1 MKTVENKRSKVK
13 ESTADY
19 MGEKIPMS
27 SPDITDLER
36 EAVAAVMQT
45 SRLSMGPEVEA
56 FEASISRYVGVKH
69 AVAVSSGTAGLHL
82 AVRAL
87 GITDGDWVITT
98 PFSFVASTNVLL
110 YERAIPIFVDV
121 DPDTGNINTDLVAE
135 AAADLI
141 AGGKKA
147 SRWLPRKGAE
157 PTGGLRALLPVDI
170 FGQPADYAPIQAI
183 SAAHNLEVIED
194 SCEALG
200 AQYKGRHAGTQGDI
214 GVFAFYPNKQITTA
228 EGAMVVTD
236 RDDSAEL
243 IRALRNQGRAPG
255 DLWLDHTHLGYNY
268 RLDEMSAALGRVQM
282 SRLDE
287 LLEKRERVAAW
298 YNTRLAE
305 MPGVEL
311 LNIAPS
317 TSRMSWFVYAIR
329 LDGSVDRTHVMGR
342 LNDCGVPTR
351 PYFTPIHL
359 QRYMTD
365 RFGYK
370 PGDFPVTEDLSQRSL
385 ALPFSG
391 TLSEVQVERVC
402 DCLLQALK
410 S

>member
-1 MKTVENKRSKVK
+1 
-13 ESTADY
+13 
-19 MGEKIPMS
+19 MS
-27 SPDITDLER
+27 SPDITYLER

-56 FEASISRYVGVKH
+56 FEAAVSRYVGIKH
-69 AVAVSSGTAGLHL
+69 AIAVSSGTAGLHL

-98 PFSFVASTNVLL
+98 PFSFAASTNVLL
-110 YERAIPIFVDV
+110 YERAIPVFVDV
-121 DPDTGNINTDLVAE
+121 DPDTGNINTDLMAA

-147 SRWLPRKGAE
+147 SRWLPRQGKE
-157 PTGGLRALLPVDI
+157 PTGILRALLPVDV
-170 FGQPADYAPIQAI
+170 FGQAADYDSIQAI
-183 SAAHNLEVIED
+183 SAEHDLRVIED

-200 AQYKGRHAGTQGDI
+200 AQYKGRQAGTLGDI

-236 RDDSAEL
+236 RDDVAEL

-255 DLWLDHTHLGYNY
+255 DKWLDHTHLGYNY

-287 LLEKRERVAAW
+287 LLQKRERVAAW
-298 YNTRLAE
+298 YEDRLAE
-305 MPGVEL
+305 IPGVEL
-311 LNIAPS
+311 LHITPT
-317 TSRMSWFVYAIR
+317 TSRMSWFVFVVR
-329 LDGSVDRTHVMGR
+329 LEDGIDRKRVAEQLDEQGI
-342 LNDCGVPTR
+342 PTR

-365 RFGYK
+365 RFEYQ
-370 PGDFPVTEDLSQRSL
+370 PGDYPVTEDLSRRNL

-391 TLSEVQVERVC
+391 ILSETQVERVC
-402 DCLLQALK
+402 DCLRRALE

>member
-1 MKTVENKRSKVK
+1 MKNVKSNRTKGQGSAVDPAGEN
-13 ESTADY
+13 
-19 MGEKIPMS
+19 IPMS

-36 EAVAAVMQT
+36 EAVATVMQT
-45 SRLSMGPEVEA
+45 SRLSMGPEVAA
-56 FEASISRYVGVKH
+56 FEDAVSRYVGVEH
-69 AVAVSSGTAGLHL
+69 AIAVSSGTAGLHL

-87 GITDGDWVITT
+87 GISDGDWVITT

-110 YERAIPIFVDV
+110 YERATPIFVDV
-121 DPDTGNINTDLVAE
+121 DPVTGNINTDLMAE

-157 PTGGLRALLPVDI
+157 PSGRLRALLPVDV
-170 FGQPADYAPIQAI
+170 FGQPADYDSIQEI
-183 SAAHNLEVIED
+183 SAEHKLGVIED

-200 AQYKGRHAGTQGDI
+200 AQYKGRQTGTLGDI

-236 RDDSAEL
+236 RVDAAEL

-287 LLEKRERVAAW
+287 LLEKRERVAEW
-298 YNTRLAE
+298 YHARLAE
-305 MPGVEL
+305 MAGVEVL
-311 LNIAPS
+311 QIAPS
-317 TSRMSWFVYAIR
+317 TSRMSWFVYVVR
-329 LDGSVDRTHVMGR
+329 LDEGIDRKRVAEQ
-342 LNDCGVPTR
+342 LDAQGVPTR

-359 QRYMTD
+359 QTYMTD
-365 RFGYK
+365 LFGYQ
-370 PGDFPVTEDLSQRSL
+370 PGDYPATEDLSRRSL

-402 DCLLQALK
+402 DCIRRVLK

>member
-1 MKTVENKRSKVK
+1 MKIANNDRS
-13 ESTADY
+13 EDQGSTADSL
-19 MGEKIPMS
+19 GENIPMS

-56 FEASISRYVGVKH
+56 FEASISRYVGAKH

-87 GITDGDWVITT
+87 GITDGDRVITT

-121 DPDTGNINTDLVAE
+121 DPGTGNINTDLMAE

-141 AGGKKA
+141 AGGNKA

-157 PTGGLRALLPVDI
+157 SASGLRALLPVDI
-170 FGQPADYAPIQAI
+170 FGQPADYDPIQAI
-183 SAAHNLEVIED
+183 SAEHSLGIIED

-200 AQYKGRHAGTQGDI
+200 AQYKDRQAGTQGDI

-228 EGAMVVTD
+228 EGAMIVTD

-298 YNTRLAE
+298 YHARLAQ
-305 MPGVEL
+305 MPGVEVL
-311 LNIAPS
+311 QITPS
-317 TSRMSWFVYAIR
+317 TSRMSWFVYVVR
-329 LDGSVDRTHVMGR
+329 LDDGVDRERVVER
-342 LNDCGVPTR
+342 LDAQGVPTR

-365 RFGYK
+365 RFGYQ
-370 PGDFPVTEDLSQRSL
+370 PGDYPVTEDLSRRSL

-391 TLSEVQVERVC
+391 IMSDLQVERVC
-402 DCLLQALK
+402 DCLSQALAH
-410 S
+410 

>member
-1 MKTVENKRSKVK
+1 MKSPKSKRSRRR
-13 ESTADY
+13 EDTAGAA
-19 MGEKIPMS
+19 GENIPMS

-45 SRLSMGPEVEA
+45 PYLSMGPEVES
-56 FEASISRYVGVKH
+56 FEDAVSHYVGVKH
-69 AVAVSSGTAGLHL
+69 AIAVSSGTAGLHL

-87 GITDGDWVITT
+87 GIADGDWVITT

-121 DPDTGNINTDLVAE
+121 DPDTGNIDTGLMAE

-141 AGGKKA
+141 AGGNKV
-147 SRWLPRKGAE
+147 SHWLPRKGPE
-157 PTGGLRALLPVDI
+157 PTGKLRALLPVDV
-170 FGQPADYAPIQAI
+170 FGQPADYDAIRAI
-183 SAAHNLEVIED
+183 SAKHNLGVIED
-194 SCEALG
+194 SCEAIG
-200 AQYKGRHAGTQGDI
+200 AQYKGRQAGTLGDI

-236 RDDSAEL
+236 RDDADGL

-255 DLWLDHTHLGYNY
+255 DMWLDHTHLGYNY

-298 YNTRLAE
+298 YRDQLAE

-311 LNIAPS
+311 LKIIPS
-317 TSRMSWFVYAIR
+317 TSRMSWFVYVVR
-329 LDGSVDRTHVMGR
+329 LDAEVDRTRVMEQ
-342 LNDCGVPTR
+342 LMECGVPTR

-359 QRYMTD
+359 QRYMAD
-365 RFGYK
+365 RFGYQ
-370 PGDFPVTEDLSQRSL
+370 PGDFPVTEDLSRRSL
-385 ALPFSG
+385 ALPFAG
-391 TLSEVQVERVC
+391 NLSEVQVKRIC
-402 DCLLQALK
+402 DCLRRALE

>member
-1 MKTVENKRSKVK
+1 MKTVKKNRTKGQGSSAVPLG
-13 ESTADY
+13 AN
-19 MGEKIPMS
+19 IPMS
-27 SPDITDLER
+27 APDITDLER
-36 EAVAAVMQT
+36 EAVAKVMQT
-45 SRLSMGPEVEA
+45 SRLSMGPEVAA
-56 FEASISRYVGVKH
+56 FEDAVARYVGVEH

-110 YERAIPIFVDV
+110 FERAVPIFVDV

-157 PTGGLRALLPVDI
+157 VSGRLRALLPVDV
-170 FGQPADYAPIQAI
+170 FGQPADYDPIQAI
-183 SAAHNLEVIED
+183 SAEHNLRVIED

-200 AQYKGRHAGTQGDI
+200 AQYKGRQTGTLGDI

-236 RDDSAEL
+236 SADSAEL

-255 DLWLDHTHLGYNY
+255 DKWLDHTHLGYNY

-298 YNTRLAE
+298 YQDRLAE
-305 MPGVEL
+305 MPEVEL
-311 LNIAPS
+311 LHITPT
-317 TSRMSWFVYAIR
+317 TSRMSWFVYVVR
-329 LDGSVDRTHVMGR
+329 LDEGIDRKR
-342 LNDCGVPTR
+342 IAEQLDAQGVPTR

-370 PGDFPVTEDLSQRSL
+370 PGDYPVTEDLSRRSL

-391 TLSEVQVERVC
+391 TLSEAQVERVC
-402 DCLLQALK
+402 DCLVQTLK